1 MGNYF
6 DFSRSFVFCSI
17 RFGCVDRSY
26 KDRKRTRGIR
36 ALLLYFDVFYA
47 VIQNDVDE
55 FVAGI
60 IALIRQSVQ
69 PSKDIFS
76 DPNGDDLVSILA
88 AFLDDQRFIRHI
100 VIHLTIYFDYR
111 LTRRCKIYY
120 NTIAITIAKYNI
132 RR

>member
-1 MGNYF
+1 MSMF
-6 DFSRSFVFCSI
+6 IVRI
-17 RFGCVDRSY
+17 RI
-26 KDRKRTRGIR
+26 KKRTRGIR

-60 IALIRQSVQ
+60 IALICQSVQ
-69 PSKDIFS
+69 PGKDILS
-76 DPNGDDLVSILA
+76 DPNGDDLVPILA
-88 AFLDDQRFIRHI
+88 ALLDNQRFIRHI

-120 NTIAITIAKYNI
+120 NTIAIMIAKYNI

>member
-1 MGNYF
+1 MIFLDLLFFAQY
-6 DFSRSFVFCSI
+6 DLDVLIVRI
-17 RFGCVDRSY
+17 RIE
-26 KDRKRTRGIR
+26 KRTRGIR

>member
-1 MGNYF
+1 MFFAQY
-6 DFSRSFVFCSI
+6 DLDVLIVRI
-17 RFGCVDRSY
+17 RIE
-26 KDRKRTRGIR
+26 KRTRGIR

-100 VIHLTIYFDYR
+100 VIHLTIYLDYR